1 MAGVQRTGPVPIEIA
16 NQDTRERRAPQPR
29 LVAADEEE
37 PTLASYLETVNQARW
52 LILVATLL
60 AVTGAGLYVFFATPI
75 YQSDTLVQLEEKK
88 GTLSGLDDLSNMFSS
103 PSPAETEI
111 EILRS
116 RTLVG
121 SVVDELHLYVLAEPR
136 YFPMVGKGIARRRA
150 SDGPASPVL
159 DLASFAWGGERI
171 AVDRIEVP
179 RRWEGK
185 RLTLVARGA
194 GRYELLDPN
203 GSLIASGEAGKALA
217 AGELGLFV
225 SDLVAREGT
234 QFWVA
239 RLPRTQVIEELQGD
253 LVIAEKGKKTG
264 ILRVG
269 LEAPAPERLAAVL
282 DAIARTYLRQNV
294 ERKSAEAEKT
304 LRFINGQLPQL
315 RQSVDVAEQA
325 LSTYRAM
332 NGSVDVSLETKGAL
346 DRAVDVEKELTGLE
360 LQVSE
365 AKLRFTDSHP
375 AMITARAKIA
385 RLSVERDEIN
395 ARIKRLPAAEL
406 QSARLIRDMKVANE
420 LYVLLLNK
428 AQELQVVKSGTIGNV
443 RILDAALVPEAPV
456 SPRSAATLAL
466 AALAGAVLGAI
477 AAFGR
482 KALDQGVDDPE
493 LIERESGLPVYATV
507 PHSAE
512 QADLSRGLGKKG
524 SADSAVLAVV
534 QPNALA
540 IEALRSLRTS
550 LQFALAEA
558 RNNIV
563 AISGPSPGIGK
574 SFVCVNLAHVQADN
588 GRRCPGSPTSSA
600 ARLPRRTRSG
610 RPPRTCTSLP
620 WVTARPIPPSC
631 SRRSTSRSSW
641 PGRRANT
648 IWCSSTPRPS
658 WR

>member
-60 AVTGAGLYVFFATPI
+60 AVTGAGLY
-75 YQSDTLVQLEEKK
+75 
-88 GTLSGLDDLSNMFSS
+88 DLSNMFSS

-239 RLPRTQVIEELQGD
+239 RLP
-253 LVIAEKGKKTG
+253 
-264 ILRVG
+264 
-269 LEAPAPERLAAVL
+269 
-282 DAIARTYLRQNV
+282 
-294 ERKSAEAEKT
+294 
-304 LRFINGQLPQL
+304 
-315 RQSVDVAEQA
+315 
-325 LSTYRAM
+325 
-332 NGSVDVSLETKGAL
+332 
-346 DRAVDVEKELTGLE
+346 
-360 LQVSE
+360 
-365 AKLRFTDSHP
+365 
-375 AMITARAKIA
+375 
-385 RLSVERDEIN
+385 
-395 ARIKRLPAAEL
+395 
-406 QSARLIRDMKVANE
+406 
-420 LYVLLLNK
+420 
-428 AQELQVVKSGTIGNV
+428 
-443 RILDAALVPEAPV
+443 
-456 SPRSAATLAL
+456 
-466 AALAGAVLGAI
+466 
-477 AAFGR
+477 
-482 KALDQGVDDPE
+482 
-493 LIERESGLPVYATV
+493 
-507 PHSAE
+507 
-512 QADLSRGLGKKG
+512 
-524 SADSAVLAVV
+524 
-534 QPNALA
+534 
-540 IEALRSLRTS
+540 
-550 LQFALAEA
+550 
-558 RNNIV
+558 
-563 AISGPSPGIGK
+563 
-574 SFVCVNLAHVQADN
+574 
-588 GRRCPGSPTSSA
+588 
-600 ARLPRRTRSG
+600 
-610 RPPRTCTSLP
+610 
-620 WVTARPIPPSC
+620 
-631 SRRSTSRSSW
+631 
-641 PGRRANT
+641 
-648 IWCSSTPRPS
+648 
-658 WR
+658 

>member
-365 AKLRFTDSHP
+365 AKQRFTDSHP

-443 RILDAALVPEAPV
+443 RKRLGRLGGARSRAAQCSRHRGPAELAHEPPV
-456 SPRSAATLAL
+456 RARRGAQQHRRHQRAEPRHRQVFRVREPRARTSRQRHARVAGGRRSAQGPPAPLPRLREDARAL
-466 AALAGAVLGAI
+466 RPHPRHGYRE
-477 AAFGR
+477 GR
-482 KALDQGVDDPE
+482 DPE
-493 LIERESGLPVYATV
+493 DLREPALPC
-507 PHSAE
+507 H
-512 QADLSRGLGKKG
+512 G
-524 SADSAVLAVV
+524 
-534 QPNALA
+534 
-540 IEALRSLRTS
+540 
-550 LQFALAEA
+550 
-558 RNNIV
+558 
-563 AISGPSPGIGK
+563 
-574 SFVCVNLAHVQADN
+574 
-588 GRRCPGSPTSSA
+588 
-600 ARLPRRTRSG
+600 
-610 RPPRTCTSLP
+610 
-620 WVTARPIPPSC
+620 
-631 SRRSTSRSSW
+631 
-641 PGRRANT
+641 
-648 IWCSSTPRPS
+648 
-658 WR
+658 